1 MKITVI
7 GPGHLGVVAAC
18 CLAKEGHYVNG
29 LDVDSS
35 KIVGLRKGKIA
46 LYEVGLEM
54 WLAEGLQSGH
64 LNFLHTEEFTGDL
77 GDAAVIATGTPAS
90 QGGEADLSQVL
101 CALHWI
107 KTLRP
112 RNTAIV
118 MKSTVPPGSGRRF
131 MQQELRGID
140 AAYVSNPEFLRE
152 GRALQDWMYPDRI
165 VIGVESCSRSAVET
179 VRKMYASVEAPYL
192 VTDTTSAEMLKYAS
206 NAFLA
211 TRISFINEIAALCEE
226 VGASIDSVSRGL
238 AMDARTRQQIQAGIG
253 YGGSCLPK
261 DIRALQ
267 HLAESKG
274 FQLDLLGSVT
284 SVNARQRLIP
294 WRGCG
299 PNSMETWLA

>member
-7 GPGHLGVVAAC
+7 GLGHLGVVAAC
-18 CLAKEGHYVNG
+18 CLAQEGHYVTG

-35 KIVGLRKGKIA
+35 KIAGLRKGKNA
-46 LYEVGLEM
+46 LYEAGPGM
-54 WLAEGLQSGH
+54 WLAEGVQSGH

-118 MKSTVPPGSGRRF
+118 MKSTVPPGSRRRF

-165 VIGVESCSRSAVET
+165 VVGVESCSQSVVEI
-179 VRKMYASVEAPYL
+179 VRKMYASVEAP
-192 VTDTTSAEMLKYAS
+192 
-206 NAFLA
+206 
-211 TRISFINEIAALCEE
+211 
-226 VGASIDSVSRGL
+226 
-238 AMDARTRQQIQAGIG
+238 
-253 YGGSCLPK
+253 
-261 DIRALQ
+261 
-267 HLAESKG
+267 
-274 FQLDLLGSVT
+274 
-284 SVNARQRLIP
+284 
-294 WRGCG
+294 
-299 PNSMETWLA
+299 TW